1 MILPDSEFSRS
12 ETGNIKII
20 TILIFNICLQ
30 IFVLIDDNS
39 DVGDVKMATCSRKD
53 FVANIFEST

>member
-39 DVGDVKMATCSRKD
+39 DVGDVKMVTCS
-53 FVANIFEST
+53 T